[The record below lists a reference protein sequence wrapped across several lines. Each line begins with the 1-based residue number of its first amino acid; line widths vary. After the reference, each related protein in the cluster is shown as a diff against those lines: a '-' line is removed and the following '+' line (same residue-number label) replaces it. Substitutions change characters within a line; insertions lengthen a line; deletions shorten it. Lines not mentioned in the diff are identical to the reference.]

1 MTERRCIRCD
11 DLMAEGDAKALHADA
26 QPVAWVHPTCLEDYT
41 KGGSEISAAETTEID
56 EGFKKWMEASQ
67 ELAKTRPRNDSSAE

>member
-11 DLMAEGDAKALHADA
+11 DLMADSEAKPLYADA

-41 KGGSEISAAETTEID
+41 NDGSAPDGTEID
-56 EGFKKWMEASQ
+56 EGFKRWMEA
-67 ELAKTRPRNDSSAE
+67 P